1 MRVETNGRV
10 KMKDDP
16 GRGTP
21 VAVVLDGDR
30 LTIDLIGEWSQSELG
45 ITSLNEGFAIR
56 AEGEE
61 IVLVTDNDAALA
73 EALGMASLNPRLARR
88 LAASHPPDDRP
99 LEVEVELEEATP
111 SNVPAI
117 GLAVSGVLMVLGGF
131 MVRSLEAPSGLEV
144 FQGAEVD
151 DPSRFWLA
159 FVIGGL
165 LMGAIGYIVAIGR
178 RSARWV
184 ALLVLGAVVL
194 FLVQAGGEVSNESGH
209 LIAYGFVAGGI
220 VVGVAILFSGAE
232 SGDM

>member
-21 VAVVLDGDR
+21 VSVVLDGDR
-30 LTIDLIGEWSQSELG
+30 LSIDLIGEWRQSELG

-61 IVLVTDNDAALA
+61 IVLVTDNDAGLA
-73 EALGMASLNPRLARR
+73 EALGMVALNPRLARKV
-88 LAASHPPDDRP
+88 AASHPPEDRP
-99 LEVEVELEEATP
+99 LDSDIEDPGA

-117 GLAVSGVLMVLGGF
+117 GLAVSGVLMALGGF
-131 MVRSLEAPSGLEV
+131 MVRSLEAPTGIEA
-144 FQGAEVD
+144 FQGPNVD
-151 DPSRFWLA
+151 NPSRFWFA

-165 LMGAIGYIVAIGR
+165 LMGAVGFVVGTGR
-178 RSARWV
+178 RSARWL
-184 ALLVLGAVVL
+184 ALVVLAATVL
-194 FLVQAGGEVSNESGH
+194 FLVQAGQEVSNESGH

-220 VVGVAILFSGAE
+220 VVGVAILFSGSVSA
-232 SGDM
+232 DN